1 MPVTPVKTEPGQ
13 GLSALTQAV
22 VRARNWVHQA
32 TPVLE
37 NHHLTLEEWLVLDV
51 LASCDGAPMKDLAAA
66 TGASN
71 ATLSRH
77 VDALARRGMIFRE
90 VAFNDRRKILIH
102 LSRRGRSTHHRV
114 TEDLDQDCP
123 GFT

>member
-1 MPVTPVKTEPGQ
+1 MPVTPVKTDPGQ
-13 GLSALTQAV
+13 GLSTLTQAV
-22 VRARNWVHQA
+22 VQARNWVHQA

-37 NHHLTLEEWLVLDV
+37 NQRLTLEEWLVLDV
-51 LASCDGAPMKDLAAA
+51 LASRDGAPMKDLAAA

-90 VAFNDRRKILIH
+90 VAFDDRRKILIH
-102 LSRRGRSTHHRV
+102 LSRRGRSTHHCV
-114 TEDLDQDCP
+114 TEDLAQDCP
-123 GFT
+123 KFV